1 MKVENIS
8 ESEQFFVSPDL
19 PSWVRIIFNM
29 KDLYLCYKHSFFK
42 IPLSSDLSV
51 VCDFL
56 SLSGFRSPKPL
67 PFLLKGQR
75 LVLNL
80 YLK

>member
-29 KDLYLCYKHSFFK
+29 KDLYLCYELQLFYNS
-42 IPLSSDLSV
+42 LV
-51 VCDFL
+51 VRFECCM
-56 SLSGFRSPKPL
+56 
-67 PFLLKGQR
+67 
-75 LVLNL
+75 
-80 YLK
+80 